1 MTSLMLLSICIPT
14 LNRGTFIGETLESLT
29 AQLSDGVEIVIVDGG
44 STDGTEQI
52 VQGFV
57 SRFPRIRY
65 VRSKLSNT
73 VPSNQGFDRDCDLAV
88 ELAQGTY
95 CWLMT
100 DDDLFADG
108 AVAEVLSHVKTGY
121 DLIFTSAKVC
131 NLDFSRVLEPS
142 LPRLDADRKYTLA
155 TWGDFTEEIAPQLTF
170 LGAVIIRR
178 TVWLTRDRSKHY
190 GTGFVHVGVIL
201 AAPLDGIIAI
211 ARPLV
216 IIRYGNALWR
226 SRAFDIW
233 MDHWPKLVWSFSS
246 LSEGAKE
253 LITPRYPF
261 RSIKRLLWY
270 RSVGAYSL
278 DKYRQRLSSES
289 GTLYRLLAWT
299 IAQTPIVV
307 TNALYSLYLT
317 PPRKRPFAL
326 QMYDLLHC
334 GYAGWL
340 TRRLAHLRGI
350 Q

>member
-1 MTSLMLLSICIPT
+1 MTSSVLLSICIPT
-14 LNRGTFIGETLESLT
+14 LNRGNFIGETLENLT
-29 AQLSDGVEIVIVDGG
+29 AQLREGVEIVIVDGG
-44 STDGTEQI
+44 STDATKEI
-52 VQGFV
+52 VQSFV
-57 SRFPRIRY
+57 SRYPKIRY
-65 VRSKLSNT
+65 VRSKLSCS

-100 DDDLFADG
+100 DDDLFAQG
-108 AVAEVLSHVKTGY
+108 AVAEVLSHVGAGY
-121 DLIFTSAKVC
+121 DLIFSSAKVC
-131 NLDFSRVLEPS
+131 SLDFSRVLEPS
-142 LPRLDADRKYTLA
+142 LPKIDSDRKYSRA
-155 TWGDFTEEIAPQLTF
+155 QWDDFTKEIGPQLTF

-178 TVWLTRDRSKHY
+178 AVWMERDRSKHY

-201 AAPLDGIIAI
+201 AKPLDGIIAI

-246 LSEGAKE
+246 LSDAAKE

-261 RSIKRLLWY
+261 RSLKRLLWY

-278 DKYRQRLSSES
+278 EKYRQRLSSEP
-289 GTLYRLLAWT
+289 GTLYRLVAST
-299 IAQTPIVV
+299 IARTPIVL